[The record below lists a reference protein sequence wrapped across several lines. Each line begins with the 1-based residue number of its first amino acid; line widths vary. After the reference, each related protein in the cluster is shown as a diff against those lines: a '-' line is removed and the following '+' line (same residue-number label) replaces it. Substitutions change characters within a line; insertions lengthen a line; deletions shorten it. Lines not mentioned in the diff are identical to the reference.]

1 MGVFEEAKIRL
12 SDIQKRI
19 TRVREAGDALNKTSA
34 TRSDKTKFRMMYAT
48 VPRIK
53 EEFEEQLSIIIKQL
67 GKPEKDQKS
76 EVETSSPED
85 IRDKFDEVYFEVM
98 IAADEHIP
106 VLLQHPSADETF
118 IGTAQNRDRHD
129 VIPLEKL
136 AIPKFKGDPKEYT
149 SFRNMFDIYIHDN
162 PHIKPVLKFGYLKG
176 YLEGEPLR
184 LVGNLMLTDSNYEL
198 ALSQLKARYSNRRII
213 TESHLDELFN
223 ASEAFL
229 GNGISIR
236 NLLNVVTETIGALE
250 NLTYAV
256 DQWDPILLHVLQK
269 KLDQQL
275 RAQWE
280 LSVDTTED
288 PSVKEFIVFLT
299 KFCKSAMTGPTNSV
313 CEKSSNRSKFTKST
327 TLFSSQSGSYGS
339 PEKTSQPDPREK
351 RSFSC
356 QVCKLQPGHLLVH
369 CSQFKKNSPKERHQI
384 IKDLNRCFLCFSEH
398 LASQCKSTKSC
409 VQCGKRHHSLLHLS
423 DTDRQT
429 DEPEVTTSAHV
440 TVAAAA
446 KVKHYHTSILLSTA
460 LVKVQNENGEVITVR
475 ALLDSASQSSFI
487 TENCVYRL
495 GLSREK
501 TKVTV
506 QALSGTPVPVV
517 RGSTTITIR
526 PVHHDSPKL
535 AVNVLILPR
544 ITGPIPTNRI
554 QVSPWPHIEGLK
566 LADPEY
572 YEPLPVD
579 LLLGA
584 DVFPYVVS
592 GEKKEGS
599 ITQPIALSTVFGWV
613 LMGTTSNTPAK
624 MSVTMCATTESVDR
638 TLQRF
643 LEIEDVPT
651 VVKSSPDEEDCER
664 IYTNTTSRLPC
675 GRYKVHLPFKPNPP
689 VLGESRDQAAQRLF
703 QLEKRLEKSPELR
716 NEYNEA
722 MRDYLRAGHMS
733 KVNPTLTDSQT
744 SYYIPHQAVIR
755 PESST
760 TKMRIVFDASAKT
773 SSGRSLNDNLHCG
786 PKLQQDLPSIVLR
799 FRLHAIVFT
808 TDVKQMFRQ
817 IVVTEPHRPYQRL
830 LYRFN
835 LNEPIQEYE
844 MNIVTFGQKSS
855 PFLAI
860 RTLHQLA
867 QDEAATDQAIKTII
881 QRDLYV
887 DDVTTGTNTEEEAC
901 VLQQKLI
908 TIFAKGQFELRKWAS
923 NSAKFLEK
931 IPEEHQQT
939 RSKSFNEH
947 GSDYTKVL
955 GLNWE
960 PAADLLSYKYK
971 PNQIKFSKRAILSE
985 IARIYDPLG
994 LLAPVTTDLK
1004 RLMKYLWIA
1013 EVGWDQPIPEEAV
1026 ILWTKYHDELPAL
1039 ASLRIPRRVTISNA
1053 TYELHGFSDSSEA
1066 AYAAVVYLRVDS
1078 GTEVQCHLLMGKS
1091 KVSPATKLS
1100 IPRLELCG
1108 AWLLARL
1115 LAYVRPNV
1123 ATLNISNVT
1132 AWTDS
1137 TVTLAW
1143 IRSPTAK
1150 LKTFVANR
1158 VAKIQQNTDVGNWR
1172 HVPTSVNP
1180 ADCASRGLSPNGLA
1194 SHSLWWNGPNFLR
1207 QPEHLWPQELPMNP
1221 TNHREEE
1228 LEENPVTLVVRVKTE
1243 ECPLLYQSD
1252 NFPKILRLTAYWL
1265 RVRNYLSN
1273 KRTSM
1278 LTTLPTAEEIEKAVE
1293 AQVRWTQQVA
1303 FYDEFCSLEAGK
1315 SCSVRLR
1322 KLAPFLD
1329 DDKLLR
1335 VGGRLKHA
1343 QIPYKEKYPLLL
1355 PKTSR
1360 LTTLLIDYVHRE
1372 NGHPGPQALQN
1383 ILSQDYWIL
1392 SARSIIRQRTHRCI
1406 PCFRAKPSV
1415 LQPVM
1420 GNLPVHRVS
1429 QIKPFGRAGV
1439 DFAGPFEVKAAML
1452 RKIKIT
1458 KAYICIFIC
1467 MATTAVHIE
1476 LVSDLSTP
1484 MFISA
1489 LSRFISRRGRCSDIY
1504 SDCGTNFVG
1513 THKYLQN
1520 IDHLLRHDTFVNH
1533 LTSHQITWHFNPPAA
1548 PHMGGLW
1555 EAAVK
1560 STKTLLHRITN
1571 GKVLTYEELNTVL
1584 HQVEATLNSRPLS
1597 AMSADPNDF
1606 KTLTAGHFLT
1616 MEPLVPI
1623 PSITTTTNSSYNLT
1637 VTPRNR
1643 WALIQQIQNHFW
1655 NRWHREYLH
1664 TLQERPKWN
1673 RATVNIHL
1681 GALVILK
1688 EPTPPLTW
1696 KTARVVEIF
1705 PGPDGV
1711 VRVAKVRTANG
1722 KLFTR
1727 PVVKLCPLPL

>member
-1 MGVFEEAKIRL
+1 MGVYDEAKVRITDL
-12 SDIQKRI
+12 QKRAKRI
-19 TRVREAGDALNKTSA
+19 YDAGEVMVGKEPTKTDRTR
-34 TRSDKTKFRMMYAT
+34 FRIMYAT
-48 VPRIK
+48 L
-53 EEFEEQLSIIIKQL
+53 ENLNTDFESQLSVIIRNM
-67 GKPEKDQKS
+67 GKPGV
-76 EVETSSPED
+76 EVVDADKLREDFET
-85 IRDKFDEVYFEVM
+85 VYFGCK
-98 IAADEHIP
+98 ILADEYLPESNTHIG
-106 VLLQHPSADETF
+106 LNDTF
-118 IGTAQNRDRHD
+118 IEQKPSVSPANFLP
-129 VIPLEKL
+129 IEKL
-136 AIPKFKGDPKEYT
+136 PIPKFKGDPKEYT

-162 PHIKPVLKFGYLKG
+162 PHIKPVLKFGYLKR

-184 LVGNLMLTDSNYEL
+184 LVGNLMLTDRNYEL

-223 ASEAFL
+223 APKAFL

-288 PSVKEFIVFLT
+288 PSEFIVFLT

-313 CEKSSNRSKFTKST
+313 YEKSSTKSKFTKPT
-327 TLFSSQSGSYGS
+327 TLFSSQSGTYGS
-339 PEKTSQPDPREK
+339 PEKTSQQDPREK

-423 DTDRQT
+423 DTDRPI
-429 DEPEVTTSAHV
+429 DEPEATTSAHV
-440 TVAAAA
+440 TVAAA
-446 KVKHYHTSILLSTA
+446 KVKHCHASILLSTA

-487 TENCVYRL
+487 TESCVYRL

-506 QALSGTPVPVV
+506 QALSGTQVPVV
-517 RGSTTITIR
+517 RGSTTITVR
-526 PVHHDSPKL
+526 PVRHDSPKL
-535 AVNVLILPR
+535 EVNVLILPR

-554 QVSPWPHIEGLK
+554 QISPWPHIEGLN

-592 GEKKEGS
+592 GEKKEDS

-613 LMGTTSNTPAK
+613 LMGTTSNTPTK

-643 LEIEDVPT
+643 LDIEDVPT
-651 VVKSSPDEEDCER
+651 VVKSSPDEEECER
-664 IYTNTTSRLPC
+664 IYTTTTSRQPC

-689 VLGESRDQAAQRLF
+689 VLGDSRDQAAQRLF

-722 MRDYLRAGHMS
+722 MRDYLRTGHMR
-733 KVNPTLTDSQT
+733 KVDPTLTDSQA

-773 SSGRSLNDNLHCG
+773 SSGRSLNDNLLCG

-887 DDVTTGTNTEEEAC
+887 DDVTTGTNTEEEAY

-923 NSAKFLEK
+923 NSAKFLGK

-939 RSKSFNEH
+939 SSKSFNEH

-960 PAADLLSYKYK
+960 PAADLLSYKYQ
-971 PNQIKFSKRAILSE
+971 PNPIKFSKRAILSE

-994 LLAPVTTDLK
+994 LLAPVTADLK

-1013 EVGWDQPIPEEAV
+1013 EVGWDQPIPEEAAT
-1026 ILWTKYHDELPAL
+1026 LWTKYHEELPAL
-1039 ASLRIPRRVTISNA
+1039 ASLRIPRRVTSSNA

-1066 AYAAVVYLRVDS
+1066 AYAAAVYLRVDS
-1078 GTEVQCHLLMGKS
+1078 GTEVQCQLLMGKS

-1137 TVTLAW
+1137 TVALAW

-1158 VAKIQQNTDVGNWR
+1158 AAKIQQNTDVGNWR

-1180 ADCASRGLSPNGLA
+1180 ADCASRGLSPNRLA

-1221 TNHREEE
+1221 TNHRDEE
-1228 LEENPVTLVVRVKTE
+1228 LEENPITLVVRVKTK

-1278 LTTLPTAEEIEKAVE
+1278 LTTLPTAEEIEQAVK

-1484 MFISA
+1484 LFISA
-1489 LSRFISRRGRCSDIY
+1489 LSRFISRRGRCSDIH

-1513 THKYLQN
+1513 TQKYLQN
-1520 IDHLLRHDTFVNH
+1520 IDHILRHDTFVNH

-1571 GKVLTYEELNTVL
+1571 GKVLTYEELNTIL

-1597 AMSADPNDF
+1597 AMSADPSDF

-1623 PSITTTTNSSYNLT
+1623 PSIPTTTDSSQNLT
-1637 VTPRNR
+1637 VTLRNR

-1673 RATVNIHL
+1673 RVTVNIRL

-1696 KTARVVEIF
+1696 KTARVVEIC

-1711 VRVAKVRTANG
+1711 VRVTKVRTANG
-1722 KLFTR
+1722 KIFTR

>member
-19 TRVREAGDALNKTSA
+19 IRKREAGDALNKTSA

-53 EEFEEQLSIIIKQL
+53 EEFEEQLSIVIKQL

-76 EVETSSPED
+76 EVEISSPED
-85 IRDKFDEVYFEVM
+85 IRDTFDEVYFEVM

-118 IGTAQNRDRHD
+118 IGTSQNQDRHD

-223 ASEAFL
+223 ASKAFL

-236 NLLNVVTETIGALE
+236 NLLNLVTETIGALE

-299 KFCKSAMTGPTNSV
+299 KFYKSAMTGPTNSV
-313 CEKSSNRSKFTKST
+313 YEKSSTKSKFAKST

-384 IKDLNRCFLCFSEH
+384 IKDLKRCFLCFSEH

-429 DEPEVTTSAHV
+429 DEPEVTTSTHV

-446 KVKHYHTSILLSTA
+446 KVKYSHTSILLSTA
-460 LVKVQNENGEVITVR
+460 LVKVQNANGEVITVR

-517 RGSTTITIR
+517 RGSTNITLR

-592 GEKKEGS
+592 GEKKAGS

-613 LMGTTSNTPAK
+613 LMGTTSNTPTK
-624 MSVTMCATTESVDR
+624 MSVTMCAITESVDR

-651 VVKSSPDEEDCER
+651 VVKSSPDEEECER
-664 IYTNTTSRLPC
+664 IYTTTTLRLPY

-733 KVNPTLTDSQT
+733 KVNLNLTDIQT

-867 QDEAATDQAIKTII
+867 QDEAATDPAIKTII

-923 NSAKFLEK
+923 NSAKFLDK

-939 RSKSFNEH
+939 IPKPFNEH

-971 PNQIKFSKRAILSE
+971 PNPIKFSKRAIISE

-1004 RLMKYLWIA
+1004 RLMKYLWIT
-1013 EVGWDQPIPEEAV
+1013 EVGWDQPIPEEAAT
-1026 ILWTKYHDELPAL
+1026 LWTKYHKELPAL

-1066 AYAAVVYLRVDS
+1066 AYAAAVYLRVDS

-1091 KVSPATKLS
+1091 KVSPAIKLS

-1123 ATLNISNVT
+1123 TTLNISNVT

-1207 QPEHLWPQELPMNP
+1207 QPEHLWPQEPPMNP
-1221 TNHREEE
+1221 TTHREEE
-1228 LEENPVTLVVRVKTE
+1228 LEENPITLVVRVKTE

-1265 RVRNYLSN
+1265 RVRNYLVN
-1273 KRTSM
+1273 KRTTM

-1303 FYDEFCSLEAGK
+1303 FYDEFCRLEAGK

-1372 NGHPGPQALQN
+1372 NGRPGPQALQN
-1383 ILSQDYWIL
+1383 LLSQDYWIL

-1467 MATTAVHIE
+1467 MTTTAVHIE
-1476 LVSDLSTP
+1476 LVSDLSTT

-1489 LSRFISRRGRCSDIY
+1489 LS
-1504 SDCGTNFVG
+1504 
-1513 THKYLQN
+1513 
-1520 IDHLLRHDTFVNH
+1520 
-1533 LTSHQITWHFNPPAA
+1533 
-1548 PHMGGLW
+1548 
-1555 EAAVK
+1555 
-1560 STKTLLHRITN
+1560 
-1571 GKVLTYEELNTVL
+1571 
-1584 HQVEATLNSRPLS
+1584 
-1597 AMSADPNDF
+1597 
-1606 KTLTAGHFLT
+1606 
-1616 MEPLVPI
+1616 
-1623 PSITTTTNSSYNLT
+1623 
-1637 VTPRNR
+1637 
-1643 WALIQQIQNHFW
+1643 
-1655 NRWHREYLH
+1655 
-1664 TLQERPKWN
+1664 
-1673 RATVNIHL
+1673 
-1681 GALVILK
+1681 
-1688 EPTPPLTW
+1688 
-1696 KTARVVEIF
+1696 
-1705 PGPDGV
+1705 
-1711 VRVAKVRTANG
+1711 
-1722 KLFTR
+1722 
-1727 PVVKLCPLPL
+1727 